1 MSRVIDAGFVV
12 DSGRFNGRAS
22 RTEFGRDDEK
32 TTEPAVTADPLPFT
46 KDDFTPSKL
55 LALLFP
61 EDFTRASSLVRQ
73 KLATREWVSAACH
86 YMLST

>member
-61 EDFTRASSLVRQ
+61 RQ

>member
-1 MSRVIDAGFVV
+1 MDAPAGLNLVE
-12 DSGRFNGRAS
+12 
-22 RTEFGRDDEK
+22 TTKK

-61 EDFTRASSLVRQ
+61 RQ